1 MNISRAFPTAGIVV
15 LDQSY
20 VVPSD
25 SRPAGY
31 YAAVAPD
38 VDAINVLCYVHDADD
53 LPKKEEPEPDEDEQ
67 SDPDD
72 EDTTGTEDWNEASGL
87 NPRT

>member
-1 MNISRAFPTAGIVV
+1 MVQ
-15 LDQSY
+15 DQSY
-20 VVPSD
+20 VCPDAAVPS
-25 SRPAGY
+25 GM

-53 LPKKEEPEPDEDEQ
+53 LPKKEEPEPDEDVQ
-67 SDPDD
+67 SNPDD